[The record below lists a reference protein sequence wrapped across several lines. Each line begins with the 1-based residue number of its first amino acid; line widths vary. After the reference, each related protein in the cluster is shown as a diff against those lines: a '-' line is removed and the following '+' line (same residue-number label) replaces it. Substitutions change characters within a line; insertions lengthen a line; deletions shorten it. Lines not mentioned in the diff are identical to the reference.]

1 MRIDPAYATLVG
13 RLLLAVIFL
22 MSGFNKIMKPQDTQ
36 QYMAAMGMTWA
47 TFLFYLG
54 AIGLEVGGGLSV
66 MLGYWTRLGAW
77 ALILFLIPT
86 TLIFHT
92 NFADPNQM
100 IQFMKNL
107 AMTGGLLYV
116 AAFGPGRLSLDAQ
129 LGGQGEAQPDLRI
142 SAQRYRTRA

>member
-1 MRIDPAYATLVG
+1 
-13 RLLLAVIFL
+13 
-22 MSGFNKIMKPQDTQ
+22 
-36 QYMAAMGMTWA
+36 
-47 TFLFYLG
+47 
-54 AIGLEVGGGLSV
+54 
-66 MLGYWTRLGAW
+66 MLGYWTRLDAW
-77 ALILFLIPT
+77 ALILLLIPT

-142 SAQRYRTRA
+142 SAQRYRTGA